1 MPVAEPAYDCVDCGR
16 THVASLWDVR
26 QVSPVGLVMKTES
39 LFGDAHRRL
48 GPTLRYSGRFSYRS
62 ALHGGPA
69 HDHPLSQ
76 TGPGGCEAQAH
87 AAEAN
92 VGRVVEAHRVVLISS
107 MSP

>member
-48 GPTLRYSGRFSYRS
+48 GPTLRSVDASRIDRRCTED
-62 ALHGGPA
+62 L
-69 HDHPLSQ
+69 LM
-76 TGPGGCEAQAH
+76 TT
-87 AAEAN
+87 
-92 VGRVVEAHRVVLISS
+92 R
-107 MSP
+107 